1 MGATN
6 PYSPYGINYSPFPAY
21 YPSLPAPPPIPVGKI
36 ESVSALEV
44 KGEYAYFVFVEGIS
58 DATTEPNSETSLR
71 VADLSN
77 PEEPDIVKIITLD
90 YPVSDI
96 FLHGNYLYWLSET
109 NLWNLGYSMNEDE
122 YILGVFD
129 ISDPVSP
136 AMLDT
141 LTLKLSSQGPFAF
154 SFNENRL
161 YILYRKAEEDWS
173 EIIHKLVVI
182 DISNPGDL
190 TQLSIGQMELDD
202 SIIHEMTVKDD
213 LAILS
218 GGYIF
223 DISNPEHPSLVST
236 VEDNGSRL
244 GRHAV
249 FGNYLLLIAEDKGL
263 WIVDIEDPS
272 QPELVTTIELSWPK
286 EIILKGQRA
295 YISDHCKGLNVVDL
309 ADPENPELLHGYRL
323 PSYKMYRGTS
333 NSSGSWL
340 GDMDIGE
347 GLAFTLSYSN
357 IQIWDIS
364 ERGNVRMAGRIGP
377 SHEPEDFA
385 ESIIPGKLVLLL
397 SQDAKDLVSL
407 GQDGDIATFGIDT
420 LDELNREYGI
430 YTITQET
437 SSNSEVPPIISV
449 YDNYAERTYSIEFP
463 KSVDMYDIWDAY
475 MDNPY
480 CLIAEFLYEPDSGM
494 NGSPASS
501 GGGYAVVPFIGGNA
515 FGTVFGYG
523 GMPYSYGAYSG
534 NPFQGTNLLQG
545 SFGISA
551 PGYSSFGLI
560 NPLRYGSEMT
570 GIVSSSPRTSL
581 SSVFQGGNRQ
591 LPGQSYW
598 PGSLY
603 PTANSYGSIYQ
614 GGNYP
619 MSYPFT
625 VNPLIA
631 NINPLSFNNYYQ
643 HYPFSGS
650 GYSTYVQSIGI
661 KGF

>member
-1 MGATN
+1 MEDVIT
-6 PYSPYGINYSPFPAY
+6 
-21 YPSLPAPPPIPVGKI
+21 
-36 ESVSALEV
+36 LEV
-44 KGEYAYFVFVEGIS
+44 KGEYAYLIFEEEFFDTAGKS
-58 DATTEPNSETSLR
+58 NSETSLR

-223 DISNPEHPSLVST
+223 DISNPEHPSLIST
-236 VEDNGSRL
+236 VENNGSRL
-244 GRHAV
+244 GCPAV
-249 FGNYLLLIAEDKGL
+249 FGNYLLLIAEDEGL

-272 QPELVTTIELSWPK
+272 QPELITTIELSCPMY
-286 EIILKGQRA
+286 ILLKDQRA
-295 YISDHCKGLNVVDL
+295 YISDRCKGLNVVDL
-309 ADPENPELLHGYRL
+309 TNPENPELLDGYRL
-323 PSYKMYRGTS
+323 PSYKMYQSDSQG
-333 NSSGSWL
+333 SGFYL
-340 GDMDIGE
+340 NDMDIGE
-347 GLAFTLSYSN
+347 GLAFTLSHLN
-357 IQIWDIS
+357 VQIWDIS
-364 ERGNVRMAGRIGP
+364 ERGNVRMVGRIGP
-377 SHEPEDFA
+377 SYGPEDLT
-385 ESIIPGKLVLLL
+385 ESIVTGKLFLLL
-397 SQDAKDLVSL
+397 SQEARDLVSL

-437 SSNSEVPPIISV
+437 SSRGADVPAIMFNFND
-449 YDNYAERTYSIEFP
+449 YKERTYSIEFP
-463 KSVDMYDIWDAY
+463 NSVDMYDIWDAY

-480 CLIAEFLYEPDSGM
+480 CLVAEFLYKPDSPVH
-494 NGSPASS
+494 GSPGSF
-501 GGGYAVVPFIGGNA
+501 GGMFAFQPFTGGIA
-515 FGTVFGYG
+515 FGGAFGYG
-523 GMPYSYGAYSG
+523 AMPYSYGAYSG
-534 NPFQGTNLLQG
+534 NPFQGANLLQ
-545 SFGISA
+545 SQSVLSLSA
-551 PGYSSFGLI
+551 PSYSSFGLI

-570 GIVSSSPRTSL
+570 GIVSSSPWSSL
-581 SSVFQGGNRQ
+581 SPVLQGGNRQ

-603 PTANSYGSIYQ
+603 PTASSYGSIYP

-625 VNPLIA
+625 VNPLKP
-631 NINPLSFNNYYQ
+631 NINPLGFNNYYQ

-650 GYSTYVQSIGI
+650 GYSTYAQPFGIIG
-661 KGF
+661 F